1 MAVRHAILGILLKRP
16 SYPYELSLNFER
28 LVGFAWQLSRS
39 QVYQTVE
46 RLERERLIE
55 RVANDPGARGPKWI
69 YGVTEA
75 GGREFE
81 RWRATSST
89 KPRPV
94 RDELLIKTGLA
105 TQEDADD
112 LLQAIH
118 LRRLLLA
125 ERLRRYSETQPSLYP
140 ASDARSWEE
149 VGTALSMGAAL
160 AQLNAELAW
169 LDTASAMLDRLGK
182 QKDLEGTG
190 KRPARGGRLAS
201 EGR

>member
-16 SYPYELSLNFER
+16 SYPYELSLNFEQ
-28 LVGFAWQLSRS
+28 LVGFAWQLSKS

-46 RLERERLIE
+46 RLEREGLVE
-55 RVANDPGARGPKWI
+55 RVANDPGARGPRWI

-75 GGREFE
+75 GRREYE

-94 RDELLIKTGLA
+94 RDELLIKTALA

-112 LLQAIH
+112 LLRAIH

-125 ERLRRYSETQPSLYP
+125 EKLRRYSETQSSLYP
-140 ASDARSWEE
+140 TGDARSWEE
-149 VGTALSMGAAL
+149 VGKALSIGATL
-160 AQLNAELAW
+160 AHLNAELAW
-169 LDTASAMLDRLGK
+169 LETASSTFERLGRR
-182 QKDLEGTG
+182 KDLEGTG
-190 KRPARGGRLAS
+190 KRSARGGRLAS